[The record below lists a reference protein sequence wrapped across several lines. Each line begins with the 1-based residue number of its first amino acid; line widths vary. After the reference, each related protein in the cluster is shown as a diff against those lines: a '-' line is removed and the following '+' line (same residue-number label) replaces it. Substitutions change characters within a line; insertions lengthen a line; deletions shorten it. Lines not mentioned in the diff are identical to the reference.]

1 MPDKKVLSLFLAA
14 LLMSMVAVAQDAV
27 ELNPDHPTRYIVKR
41 GDTLW
46 DISTHF
52 LVEPWRWPE
61 IWQANPQIAN
71 PHLIFPGDE
80 LTLFYR
86 NGQPVVQVTR
96 RGETAGETAAEGGV
110 VSRQVGPRTV
120 KLSPSAH
127 VVKREEAVPTIPI
140 DAIRPFLARPRVLGP
155 GEFEAAPYVVS
166 AGREALVAYLGLQIF
181 VRGLDPAKGARYGVY
196 RRGQVY
202 RSPSNPDEILGYEA
216 IHVAD
221 AVVEKPGDPAT
232 VLLVTS
238 TQEVR
243 AGDRLFPVSNDQL
256 VSNFMPHAPDRDVKG
271 QIISVV
277 EGVTEIGEHD
287 IVVLDLGSRDG
298 IKEGLV
304 LGIFQ
309 AGNRVEDVWA
319 EKDQLEKVYVTL
331 PELRAGT
338 VMVFRPF
345 ERVSYALVMQA
356 TRAMHLHDAVKNP

>member
-1 MPDKKVLSLFLAA
+1 MPDKKALSLLLAA
-14 LLMSMVAVAQDAV
+14 LLMSVVAVAQDAI

-46 DISTHF
+46 DISTQF

-61 IWQANPQIAN
+61 IWQTNPQVQN

-80 LTLFYR
+80 LALFYR
-86 NGQPVVQVTR
+86 DGQPVVQVIQR
-96 RGETAGETAAEGGV
+96 ADAGTTVDPDTGV
-110 VSRQVGPRTV
+110 VSRRTGPRTV
-120 KLSPSAH
+120 KLSP
-127 VVKREEAVPTIPI
+127 RTYELEQRDAVPTIPI
-140 DAIRPFLARPRVLGP
+140 DAIRPFLARPRVLGA

-166 AGREALVAYLGLQIF
+166 AGRENLVAHLGMEIF
-181 VRGLDPAKGARYGVY
+181 VRGLKPEQGTRFGVY

-202 RSPSNPDEILGYEA
+202 RRPSDPDDILGYEA

-221 AVVEKPGDPAT
+221 AVVEKAGDPAT
-232 VLLVTS
+232 VFLLTS
-238 TQEVR
+238 TREVR
-243 AGDRLFPVSNDQL
+243 AGDRLFPVTDDQV
-256 VSNFMPHAPDRDVKG
+256 VSNFTPRAPDRDIRG

-277 EGVTEIGEHD
+277 DGVSQIGEMD

-298 IKEGLV
+298 IEEGLV

-309 AGNRVEDVWA
+309 SGNEVEDVWA
-319 EKDQLEKVYVTL
+319 EKDRLQKILVQL

-356 TRAMHLHDAVKNP
+356 TRAMHLLDAVKNP

>member
-1 MPDKKVLSLFLAA
+1 MPEKKAFSLILAA
-14 LLMSMVAVAQDAV
+14 LLVPLLALAQGV
-27 ELNPDHPTRYIVKR
+27 ELNPDAPTRYVVKK

-46 DISTHF
+46 DISAHF

-61 IWQANPQIAN
+61 IWQLNRQVQN

-80 LTLFYR
+80 LALFYR
-86 NGQPVVQVTR
+86 DGQPVVQITR
-96 RGETAGETAAEGGV
+96 RGEEPVTR
-110 VSRQVGPRTV
+110 RQVGPRTV
-120 KLSPSAH
+120 KLSPKAYETE
-127 VVKREEAVPTIPI
+127 REEAVPTIPI

-166 AGREALVAYLGLQIF
+166 AGRENLVAHLGMEVF
-181 VRGLDPAKGARYGVY
+181 VRGLDPQQGTRFGVY

-202 RSPSNPDEILGYEA
+202 RRPSNPDDILGYEA
-216 IHVAD
+216 IHIAD

-232 VLLVTS
+232 VLLLTT

-243 AGDRLFPVSNDQL
+243 AGDRLFPVTDDQ
-256 VSNFMPHAPDRDVKG
+256 VVTNFMPRAPDWDVNG

-277 EGVTEIGEHD
+277 QGVSQIGEND
-287 IVVLDLGSRDG
+287 IVVLDLGSQDG

-309 AGNRVEDVWA
+309 SGDRVEDVWA
-319 EKDQLEKVYVTL
+319 ERDQLQQVFVEL

-345 ERVSYALVMQA
+345 DRVSYALVMQA
-356 TRAMHLHDAVKNP
+356 TRPMHLLDSVKNP

>member
-14 LLMSMVAVAQDAV
+14 LLMSVVAVAQDAV

-46 DISTHF
+46 DISTQF

-61 IWQANPQIAN
+61 IWQTNPQVAN
-71 PHLIFPGDE
+71 PHLIYPGDE
-80 LTLFYR
+80 LALFYR
-86 NGQPVVQVTR
+86 DGQPVVQITR
-96 RGETAGETAAEGGV
+96 RAESSDGV
-110 VSRQVGPRTV
+110 VSRQTGPRTV
-120 KLSPSAH
+120 KLSPSAR
-127 VVKREEAVPTIPI
+127 VVERQDAVPTIPI
-140 DAIRPFLARPRVLGP
+140 DAIRPFLARPRVLGA

-166 AGREALVAYLGLQIF
+166 PGREALLASLGRQVF
-181 VRGLDPAKGARYGVY
+181 VRGLNPDQGARFGVF
-196 RRGQVY
+196 RRGEVY
-202 RSPSNPDEILGYEA
+202 RSPANPADILGYEA
-216 IHVAD
+216 IHIAD

-232 VLLVTS
+232 VLLVTT

-243 AGDRLFPVSNDQL
+243 AGDRLFPVSDDQL
-256 VSNFMPHAPDRDVKG
+256 VSNFMPRAPDWDVKG

-277 EGVTEIGEHD
+277 DGVTQIGEND
-287 IVVLDLGSRDG
+287 IVVLDLGTRDG

-309 AGNRVEDVWA
+309 SGNRVEDVWA
-319 EKDQLEKVYVTL
+319 EKDQLQKVFVNL

-345 ERVSYALVMQA
+345 DRVSYALVMQA
-356 TRAMHLHDAVKNP
+356 TRAMHLLDAVKNP